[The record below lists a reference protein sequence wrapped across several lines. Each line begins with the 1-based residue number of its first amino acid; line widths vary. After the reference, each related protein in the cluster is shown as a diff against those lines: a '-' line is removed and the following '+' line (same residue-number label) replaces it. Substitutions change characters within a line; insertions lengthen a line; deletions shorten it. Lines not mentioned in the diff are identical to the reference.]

1 MGWYLF
7 RRWPPY
13 EVAYSRTFVSGLSDA
28 RQSSWQ
34 EVLEWV
40 CDKNGNLRDEY
51 KQMLIVPEDRKPS
64 AIKRIKAG
72 LMEKKEQYTKRGEE
86 SDASHDGKGM
96 FWGGVLSTLNE
107 VLTMVEQIEKE
118 D

>member
-1 MGWYLF
+1 M
-7 RRWPPY
+7 
-13 EVAYSRTFVSGLSDA
+13 SDA
-28 RQSSWQ
+28 RPSSWQ

-40 CDKNGNLRDEY
+40 CDEKGNLRDEY
-51 KQMLIVPEDRKPS
+51 KQMLIVPEDSKSS

-72 LMEKKEQYTKRGEE
+72 LMEKKEKYTKRAEK
-86 SDASHDGKGM
+86 SVACHDGKGM
-96 FWGGVLSTLNE
+96 YWGGVLSALNE

>member
-1 MGWYLF
+1 
-7 RRWPPY
+7 
-13 EVAYSRTFVSGLSDA
+13 LSDA
-28 RQSSWQ
+28 RPSSWQ

-64 AIKRIKAG
+64 AIKRIKVG
-72 LMEKKEQYTKRGEE
+72 LIEKKEKYTKRGEE

-96 FWGGVLSTLNE
+96 YWGGVISTLNE

-118 D
+118 DEV